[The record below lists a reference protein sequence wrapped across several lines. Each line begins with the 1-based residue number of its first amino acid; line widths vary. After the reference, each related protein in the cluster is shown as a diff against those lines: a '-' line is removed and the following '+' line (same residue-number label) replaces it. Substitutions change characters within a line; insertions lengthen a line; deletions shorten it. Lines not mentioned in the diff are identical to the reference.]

1 MTTFDVL
8 LDTNVFIKAK
18 YAFDKTSLDYLRKYC
33 DDGVACLY
41 TNDII
46 MREVRNHISTDVT
59 LLAAKAKNAIK
70 NHGELISAITREE
83 FEKVQ
88 TVLLSAPENLLAA
101 FNSYMENATVLSNAD
116 LSAIEL
122 FNDYF
127 DSNPPFE
134 TRKEKKAEFPDAA
147 IIMSI
152 KHYLSAH
159 EGVYLHIVTDDNG
172 WHAALNDV
180 PNAIMYKDIKTLLT
194 AISKGQEELY
204 NQIISFVGEKITS
217 LENDVRDWLYGQAW
231 EFAVDEE
238 ELCVECDEVNEIDVE
253 DVSLV
258 LDSVEY
264 IDRRE
269 GTAIASISGM
279 AKITIDFSYIDHSYE
294 VYDKEDHEWHNTQYG
309 DGQVKIDIPIS
320 LSVSVLLPDEDE
332 SEFDIEA
339 PDYDAL
345 DKNSVSTVDYEL
357 TERVDDIRWP
367 DFDICPDCGQK
378 IGLHN
383 DGGNGFC
390 INCAPNH

>member
-18 YAFDKTSLDYLRKYC
+18 YSFNKSSLDYLRKYC
-33 DDGVACLY
+33 ENGVACLY

-46 MREVRNHISTDVT
+46 IREVQKHISSDVS

-70 NHGELISAITREE
+70 NNGELLNAIGQED
-83 FEKVQ
+83 FERIQ
-88 TVLLSAPENLLAA
+88 AILLNASTNLLAE
-101 FNSYMENATVLSNAD
+101 FDSYIGDATVLTNAD

-127 DSNPPFE
+127 DLRPPFE
-134 TRKEKKAEFPDAA
+134 NRQEKKAEFPDAA

-152 KHYLSAH
+152 KHCLSSH
-159 EGVYLHIVTDDNG
+159 EGATLHIVSDDNG
-172 WHAALNDV
+172 WHSALSDC
-180 PNAIMYKDIKTLLT
+180 PSAIMYKDLKSLLT

-204 NQIISFVGEKITS
+204 SQITSFIGEKIPS
-217 LENDVRDWLYGQAW
+217 LEKDVRDWLYGLSW
-231 EFAVDEE
+231 DSAVDENE
-238 ELCVECDEVNEIDVE
+238 VYVECDEVTDINVE
-253 DVSLV
+253 DVSLI

-269 GTAIASISGM
+269 GTAIASFTGM
-279 AKITIDFSYIDHSYE
+279 ARITIDFSYIDHSCE

-309 DGQVKIDIPIS
+309 DGKVRIEIPVS
-320 LSVSVLLPDEDE
+320 LSTSVFLPHEDE
-332 SEFDIEA
+332 VGFDLDA

-345 DKNSVSTVDYEL
+345 EMDKVLTIDYEL
-357 TERVDDIRWP
+357 EERVDDIRWP
-367 DFDICPDCGQK
+367 DYDVCPDCGQK